1 MVRLVLMDMEFEK
14 IKEDFTAVEVNT
26 TAEREHVGEIERAI
40 RFVKERLRCVVSTL
54 RDAGFRYYHHMVIIH
69 GGVYFVVTMIN
80 GLPAPKKILGVMS
93 PREIVTGRKLDF
105 KKDCRA
111 PFGAYIEA
119 SVDADVT
126 NDMSP
131 RARGSLSLGP
141 AGNLQGSLK
150 CFDLDTG

>member
-1 MVRLVLMDMEFEK
+1 
-14 IKEDFTAVEVNT
+14 
-26 TAEREHVGEIERAI
+26 
-40 RFVKERLRCVVSTL
+40 
-54 RDAGFRYYHHMVIIH
+54 
-69 GGVYFVVTMIN
+69 
-80 GLPAPKKILGVMS
+80 MS
-93 PREIVTGRKLDF
+93 PREIVMGRKLDF

-131 RARGSLSLGP
+131 QTKGSLSLGP

-150 CFDLDTG
+150 CFYLSTGRVVVRCSFKVLPMPNRVVKLENC